1 MPQIQLTKNSSG
13 ASITRDAAQVK
24 ASIERAFYELG
35 ESYIAD
41 RMGETPSKVL
51 HFMEHGIQSVSLL
64 LAICQLK
71 VVSKDESCY
80 PKPYIDALHQIVSE
94 GIKRESRQ

>member
-1 MPQIQLTKNSSG
+1 MPQIQLTKNSSR

-35 ESYIAD
+35 ESYISD
-41 RMGETPSKVL
+41 KMGETPSKVL
-51 HFMEHGIQSVSLL
+51 HFMEHGIDSVSLL
-64 LAICQLK
+64 LSVCHLK
-71 VVSKDESCY
+71 VVSKDERCY
-80 PKPYIDALHQIVSE
+80 PQSYIDALHQIVSE

>member
-35 ESYIAD
+35 ESYIVD
-41 RMGETPSKVL
+41 QLIVML
-51 HFMEHGIQSVSLL
+51 HIFLL
-64 LAICQLK
+64 MILI
-71 VVSKDESCY
+71 
-80 PKPYIDALHQIVSE
+80 
-94 GIKRESRQ
+94 